1 MDILLGTRDILE
13 EAKSLA
19 FLKWTKIMQ
28 LIFVLQVYNLKGK
41 FIINS
46 YVYIAVIF

>member
-1 MDILLGTRDILE
+1 MDILLGTRDILA

-19 FLKWTKIMQ
+19 FLKWKKNYSIN
-28 LIFVLQVYNLKGK
+28 FSLQVYNLKGK